1 MTCLRNGI
9 RGNQTEV
16 QSLHVLLGIP
26 ITIIMILR
34 LLLIVRNL
42 SDISYEY
49 HYDDK
54 RSDVIPRI
62 HNNFWKSFSKWTK
75 LVNDLKNSRIKMKIS
90 LYFDLEEY
98 EISDRKFINKS
109 SS

>member
-9 RGNQTEV
+9 RGNQTEI

-26 ITIIMILR
+26 ITIILILR

-49 HYDDK
+49 QYDDK
-54 RSDVIPRI
+54 RSPVITRI
-62 HNNFWKSFSKWTK
+62 NNNFWKPFSKWI
-75 LVNDLKNSRIKMKIS
+75 LVNDLKNMKYPTGNS
-90 LYFDLEEY
+90 L
-98 EISDRKFINKS
+98 INSPVDQK
-109 SS
+109 